1 LERTTKRL
9 AELSRVLS
17 HALRHEPWQYDIEID
32 ASGWVGLPELIEMLR
47 TKRPE
52 WSDLTEADLEDM
64 IRDSSKGRHEIHD
77 GRIRALYGHS
87 IPGRLV
93 RSQVPPPEML
103 YHGTSGDNVE
113 SIKAAGLQPMRRQ
126 HVHLSIDAKTAAA
139 VGRRKASVPVVLRV
153 RAAEAHLSGVVFYA
167 GNDETW
173 LADNVPWKFIDIS
186 TPPDP

>member
-1 LERTTKRL
+1 MERTTKRL

-113 SIKAAGLQPMRRQ
+113 S
-126 HVHLSIDAKTAAA
+126 
-139 VGRRKASVPVVLRV
+139 
-153 RAAEAHLSGVVFYA
+153 
-167 GNDETW
+167 
-173 LADNVPWKFIDIS
+173 
-186 TPPDP
+186 